1 MKYTYISIDWNI
13 KETDDVALVPSF
25 LEKVENTYFEKRTV
39 VKEEKIEVL
48 KEEKIEV
55 LKEEPT
61 KEIDNTLIERAREY
75 CKEQKVRGYWLL
87 KDQKLIDTAVANGFI
102 L

>member
-13 KETDDVALVPSF
+13 KETDDVVLVPSF
-25 LEKVENTYFEKRTV
+25 LEKIDNTYFEKRVLVKTEHKV
-39 VKEEKIEVL
+39 EIKEE
-48 KEEKIEV
+48 
-55 LKEEPT
+55 T
-61 KEIDNTLIERAREY
+61 KWEIDATLVERAKEY
-75 CKEQKVRGYWLL
+75 CKEHKVRGYWLL

>member
-1 MKYTYISIDWNI
+1 MKYTYIAIDWNI

-39 VKEEKIEVL
+39 V

>member
-39 VKEEKIEVL
+39 V

>member
-13 KETDDVALVPSF
+13 KETDDVTLIPSF
-25 LEKVENTYFEKRTV
+25 LEKIDNSYFEKRSF
-39 VKEEKIEVL
+39 VKEETIVEK
-48 KEEKIEV
+48 KQEEQK
-55 LKEEPT
+55 T
-61 KEIDNTLIERAREY
+61 EIDIALLEKAREY